1 MGRNEP
7 RQGSRDGCEAAVF
20 EALVTLSN
28 VLGQSSF
35 AALAAILFAAG
46 TAFGAGQSGHR
57 PHAPMLALKPAALTV
72 AAVAPTQT
80 AQSVAASTPDKPVQT
95 GPSGLP
101 VPRWVSLKAGRVNVR
116 QGPSPKHAILWT
128 YVREGL
134 PVEVIAEFD
143 TWRRI
148 RDQSGETGWV
158 RQQLI
163 SGRRTVVVTG
173 SANVPIVAK
182 PEQAGNVVALAAP
195 GLVAEL
201 QACAGK
207 WCEVS
212 ARGYDGFV
220 PRDRLWGVYAG
231 E

>member
-1 MGRNEP
+1 M
-7 RQGSRDGCEAAVF
+7 AACF
-20 EALVTLSN
+20 
-28 VLGQSSF
+28 
-35 AALAAILFAAG
+35 FAAG
-46 TAFGAGQSGHR
+46 SVSSAAAAEHRSKTASAS
-57 PHAPMLALKPAALTV
+57 AKPMTL
-72 AAVAPTQT
+72 AAVAPQQAAQT
-80 AQSVAASTPDKPVQT
+80 VEASTPEKPAQT

-116 QGPSPKHAILWT
+116 QGPSPDHAILWT

-134 PVEVIAEFD
+134 PVEVVAEFD

-148 RDQSGETGWV
+148 RDQSGEMGWV
-158 RQQLI
+158 RQQMI
-163 SGRRTVVVTG
+163 SGRRTVVVTSG
-173 SANVPIVAK
+173 ANVPIVSK
-182 PEQAGNVVALAAP
+182 PGQADKVVALAAP
-195 GLVAEL
+195 GLVAQL
-201 QACAGK
+201 QACAGN